1 MVGGI
6 AGVGGLFGV
15 NFYGVSGV
23 SRAYG
28 AGVGTGVMRSGR
40 AAPEAPVQPVKAVPT
55 PTAGEAQPTV
65 YSSRLPSEFS
75 SYAMPVLPQSYGAEL
90 ANRARVEYPQGQPAA
105 QQGAQAAAQQG
116 AAQSPET
123 AGPQLPS
130 WPGTDAAETLVRMR
144 IQYPGQGAED
154 AQALENQETGAAA
167 AQEALEEGKCE
178 TCEQRKYQDGSDDV
192 SVSYQSPTRIDPD
205 MAASAVRGHE
215 MEHVAHEQAR
225 AQREDRKVVSQ
236 SVTLHTDI
244 CPECGKS
251 YISGGTTRTVTKANP
266 QEPAQQPQEEEP
278 EQAA

>member
-15 NFYGVSGV
+15 NYYGVSGV

-28 AGVGTGVMRSGR
+28 AGAGTGVMRSGR

-90 ANRARVEYPQGQPAA
+90 ANRVRVEYPQGQPAA
-105 QQGAQAAAQQG
+105 QQGAVQA
-116 AAQSPET
+116 PET

-130 WPGTDAAETLVRMR
+130 WPGADAAETLVRMR

-215 MEHVAHEQAR
+215 MEHVAHEQAK